1 MFDLTKRR
9 LMRWFTSDW
18 HSGVLSEAQAE
29 RVVQEYRQHIDR
41 IQDRLS
47 GKAYQL
53 AHLNLHDGWVL
64 NYTYGEGVFT
74 WALLIGDLQV
84 GYEIATL
91 TYADAH
97 LNMTLQELDG
107 MDLTSDAVEVL
118 YDEVDLFGE
127 GCVHRVSFWPSGE
140 LHIAFATVSVAR
152 VPVSDRRRN

>member
-1 MFDLTKRR
+1 MVYVR
-9 LMRWFTSDW
+9 LALRS
-18 HSGVLSEAQAE
+18 LSEAQAE